1 MKILVLNS
9 GSSSLK
15 YQVID
20 METEEMLV
28 KGYFERIGQQ
38 NSFLTHKVNGEK
50 HHFEHPAK
58 NHEKAIQFVM
68 KRLTSDHYGV
78 FKSLDELG
86 GIGHRVVQGGEKYS
100 RPVLITDDVIS
111 EIEKCSDLAPL
122 HNPAAILGIEACQKV
137 VPNKP
142 MVAVFD
148 TAFHQTISKEKYI
161 YPIPYEYYEKY
172 HVRKYGFHGTSHQY
186 VANRVAEIIGKDIKD
201 LKIVNCHLGQGAS
214 VCAIQNGKSVETSMG
229 LTPLGGIPMGT
240 RSGDLDPSVVTYLM
254 KKEELDADDVEEV
267 LNREDFEFKT
277 QEMNKDIVE
286 ANYNQVCIDEKGK
299 LYKNLK
305 TYQVSPGFGTIYAY
319 VDTADTGDDYLCGAV
334 YGLLDKEPYILDVL
348 FTDEGM
354 EITEEE
360 CADMLYRNNVNLAY
374 IESNNGG
381 RGFARNVKR
390 ILKEK
395 YRSNKCVIK
404 PFTQTANKQARILSS
419 SHWVME
425 HIYFPFNWA
434 NRWKEFYKH
443 ITRYQKKGRNAHD
456 DGADVLAGIYDKTVG
471 ERGASF
477 GSTKPA

>member
-1 MKILVLNS
+1 MMVIPEYVKEQARYELARRSFWEYCKIKAS
-9 GSSSLK
+9 DFYIESRTYLK
-15 YQVID
+15 AFCNELQ
-20 METEEMLV
+20 
-28 KGYFERIGQQ
+28 
-38 NSFLTHKVNGEK
+38 SFLDSPKKVLVVNMPPRHGKSRTLTLFVQWCLGRNIHYKIMTGSYNEILSGTFAKAVRDAIQEEDGIFNKIFPNVKVKYGEASMK
-50 HHFEHPAK
+50 KWALDGNEEANYLATSPKGTATGFGCNLMIIDDLIKTAQEAYNEILLEEHQNWFTNTMLSRTETGFKIIIVMTRWSTNDLAGFVLDK
-58 NHEKAIQFVM
+58 YESNVIHINYKAIQ
-68 KRLTSDHYGV
+68 
-78 FKSLDELG
+78 
-86 GIGHRVVQGGEKYS
+86 
-100 RPVLITDDVIS
+100 DD
-111 EIEKCSDLAPL
+111 
-122 HNPAAILGIEACQKV
+122 G
-137 VPNKP
+137 
-142 MVAVFD
+142 
-148 TAFHQTISKEKYI
+148 
-161 YPIPYEYYEKY
+161 
-172 HVRKYGFHGTSHQY
+172 
-186 VANRVAEIIGKDIKD
+186 
-201 LKIVNCHLGQGAS
+201 
-214 VCAIQNGKSVETSMG
+214 SM
-229 LTPLGGIPMGT
+229 LC
-240 RSGDLDPSVVTYLM
+240 
-254 KKEELDADDVEEV
+254 EEV

-286 ANYNQVCIDEKGK
+286 ANYNQVCVDEKGK

-381 RGFARNVKR
+381 RGFARNVQR

-404 PFTQTANKQARILSS
+404 PFTQSANKQARILSS

-443 ITRYQKKGRNAHD
+443 ITRYQKKGKNAHD

-471 ERGASF
+471 EKKSSF
-477 GSTKPA
+477 GTTKPA

>member
-1 MKILVLNS
+1 MVIPEYVKEQARYELARRSFWEYCKIKAPDFYKEDRKYLKDFCNELQSFLNS
-9 GSSSLK
+9 PKKVLVVNMPPRHGKSRTLTLFVQWCLGRNIHYKIMTGSYNEILSGTFAKSVRDAIQKEDGIFNKIFPNVKVK
-15 YQVID
+15 YGEASMKKWALEGNEEANYLATSPKGTATGFGCNLMIIDDLIKTDKEAYNELLLEEHQNWFTNTMLSRTETGFKIIIVMTRWSTNDLAGFVLDKYDGNVIHIN
-20 METEEMLV
+20 
-28 KGYFERIGQQ
+28 Y
-38 NSFLTHKVNGEK
+38 
-50 HHFEHPAK
+50 
-58 NHEKAIQFVM
+58 KAIQ
-68 KRLTSDHYGV
+68 
-78 FKSLDELG
+78 
-86 GIGHRVVQGGEKYS
+86 
-100 RPVLITDDVIS
+100 DD
-111 EIEKCSDLAPL
+111 
-122 HNPAAILGIEACQKV
+122 G
-137 VPNKP
+137 
-142 MVAVFD
+142 
-148 TAFHQTISKEKYI
+148 
-161 YPIPYEYYEKY
+161 
-172 HVRKYGFHGTSHQY
+172 
-186 VANRVAEIIGKDIKD
+186 
-201 LKIVNCHLGQGAS
+201 
-214 VCAIQNGKSVETSMG
+214 SM
-229 LTPLGGIPMGT
+229 LC
-240 RSGDLDPSVVTYLM
+240 
-254 KKEELDADDVEEV
+254 EEV

-334 YGLLDKEPYILDVL
+334 YGLLDKEPYILDIL

-404 PFTQTANKQARILSS
+404 PFTQTANKQSRILSS
-419 SHWVME
+419 SYWVME
-425 HIYFPFNWA
+425 HIHFPFNW
-434 NRWKEFYKH
+434 NKRWEAFYKH
-443 ITRYQKKGRNAHD
+443 ITRYQKKGKNAHD